1 MRAPAECLV
10 CGRTVEA
17 SEAEACGWQRGE
29 CLCCVEPCPTGAVWL
44 CPEHR
49 VSDDAQEAA

>member
-1 MRAPAECLV
+1 MIAPAECLV
-10 CGRTVEA
+10 CGRTVEVQ
-17 SEAEACGWQRGE
+17 EAEACGWQRGE
-29 CLCCVEPCPTGAVWL
+29 CLCCVDPCPTGAVWL